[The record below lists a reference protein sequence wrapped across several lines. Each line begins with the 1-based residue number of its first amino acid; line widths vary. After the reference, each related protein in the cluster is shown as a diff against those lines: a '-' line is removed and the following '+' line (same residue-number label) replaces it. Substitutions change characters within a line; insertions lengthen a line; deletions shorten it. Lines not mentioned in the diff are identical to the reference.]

1 MAHSWSQRSLQNMK
15 GLHPDL
21 RKVCDL
27 ALQKSPIDF
36 IIIGGRRSLA
46 QQRIY
51 VKQGKSMTMN
61 SRHLYGLAVDYCGV
75 GGNFTAKVLNLIAGG
90 FKEAAAELKI
100 PITWGG
106 DWKGF
111 VDNDHIE
118 LKQGVYPN
126 NWESKK

>member
-1 MAHSWSQRSLQNMK
+1 MTFSFSARSLKNLK

-36 IIIGGRRSLA
+36 IIIGGRRTLA
-46 QQRIY
+46 QQKIY
-51 VKQGKSMTMN
+51 VKQGKSQTMN

-75 GGNFTAKVLNLIAGG
+75 GGSFDAKVLRTIAGG
-90 FKEAAAELKI
+90 FKEAAAELNI

-106 DWKGF
+106 DWKSF
-111 VDNDHIE
+111 PDADHIE
-118 LKQGVYPN
+118 LSKRKYPN
-126 NWESKK
+126 NWEKE

>member
-1 MAHSWSQRSLQNMK
+1 MPFRWSQRSLKNMV

-27 ALQKSPIDF
+27 ALQKSPVDF

-51 VKQGKSMTMN
+51 VKQGKSQTMN

-75 GGNFTAKVLNLIAGG
+75 GGSFDMKMLRLIAGG
-90 FKEAAAELKI
+90 FKEAAKELAI
-100 PITWGG
+100 PIEWGG
-106 DWKGF
+106 DWKSF
-111 VDNDHIE
+111 KDNDHIQ
-118 LKQGVYPN
+118 LSAKKYPN
-126 NWESKK
+126 NWEKK

>member
-1 MAHSWSQRSLQNMK
+1 MAFTWSQRSLKNME

-27 ALQKSPIDF
+27 ALQLSPLDF
-36 IIIGGRRSLA
+36 TIIGGRRSLA

-51 VKQGKSMTMN
+51 VKQGKSQTMN
-61 SRHLYGLAVDYCGV
+61 SRHLYGLAVDYCGA
-75 GGNFTAKVLNLIAGG
+75 GGSFDAKVLRLIAGA
-90 FKEAAAELKI
+90 FKEAAKQLDI

-111 VDNDHIE
+111 VDDDHIE
-118 LKQGVYPN
+118 LAKSKYPN
-126 NWESKK
+126 NWEK

>member
-1 MAHSWSQRSLQNMK
+1 MAHVWSKRSLQNMQ

-27 ALQKSPIDF
+27 ALQKSPVDF

-75 GGNFTAKVLNLIAGG
+75 GGSFDTKILRLIAGG
-90 FKEAAAELKI
+90 FKEAAKELNI
-100 PITWGG
+100 PIEWGG
-106 DWKGF
+106 DWKSF
-111 VDNDHIE
+111 KDDDHIE
-118 LKQGVYPN
+118 LSKSKYPN
-126 NWESKK
+126 NWEK